1 MEDRDMGRRGF
12 SFVEMLIVFII
23 IGVVAAF
30 GIPRLLQGVQKSN
43 VRSAKVAL
51 ATMVAK
57 ARAAAVARGCYATVN
72 LTSGTTGT
80 VSITVC
86 TVNGTSTQVLGGVD
100 SLAARYSLSM
110 APSATTMTFDP
121 RGLSVGNATMTVR
134 FTSSTTTD
142 SVMINSLGKVVRQ

>member
-1 MEDRDMGRRGF
+1 MEDRVMGRRGF

-51 ATMVAK
+51 STMVAK
-57 ARAAAVARGCYATVN
+57 ARAAAVARGCNATVT
-72 LTSGTTGT
+72 LTSGPTGT
-80 VSITVC
+80 VSVSVC
-86 TVNGTSTQVLGGVD
+86 RVNASGTEMLGGVD
-100 SLAARYSLSM
+100 SLAARYKLTM
-110 APSATTMTFDP
+110 TPSATFMQFDP

-134 FTSSTTTD
+134 FTSSTATD
-142 SVMINSLGKVVRQ
+142 SVMINQLGKVVRQ